1 MTVEV
6 SRDPRTG
13 SANGEVATT
22 ETAEVPVVVAVAAE
36 AAPTL
41 ARTSPAERRAWSYA
55 VADALENASGELV
68 DVADAETG
76 LGETRLAGEVARV
89 AGQLRFYADVAV
101 EGSYLGVTIDR
112 ATDTSPSLARVRVP
126 LGPVAVFG
134 ASNFPFAFGLLGND
148 TASAL
153 AAGCPVVAKGHPA
166 HPRVSAR
173 LAAIATAALA
183 EAGAP
188 DGTFA
193 MVSGFDAGVA
203 LVREPRTA
211 AVAFTGSQRGGL
223 ALWRAAAEREVVIP
237 VFAEMGTVNPAVVT
251 AAATARLAEIAS
263 GFVGSFTL
271 GTGQFCTKPG
281 LLLVPAGYGAA
292 RVVGDALEA
301 SASASAPAGWSLT
314 EQIATSAA
322 AGVAEL
328 TEAGAGIVAQVAG
341 PDAGWSV
348 ASTVLS
354 VPIDALRAGSRLL
367 EECFGPV
374 ALVAEYDG
382 DEDLTRTLHELQGS
396 LAASV
401 MSGGADDSDVPRLL
415 TMLAAKVGR
424 VAVDD
429 WPTGVAY
436 TWAQHHGGPWPSTSV
451 PSATSV
457 GAAALDRFVR
467 PVAYQS
473 VPDHA
478 LPTALQ
484 GANPWRLPRRVDGVP
499 ESVEG

>member
-1 MTVEV
+1 MQ
-6 SRDPRTG
+6 
-13 SANGEVATT
+13 VA
-22 ETAEVPVVVAVAAE
+22 E
-36 AAPTL
+36 
-41 ARTSPAERRAWSYA
+41 TSPRERARWSYA
-55 VADALENASGELV
+55 LAATLDAAADELV
-68 DVADAETG
+68 AMADAESG
-76 LGETRLAGEVARV
+76 LGDARLTGEVARL

-112 ATDTSPSLARVRVP
+112 ASDTSPSLARVRTP

-166 HPRVSAR
+166 HPRLCAR
-173 LAAIATAALA
+173 LAEIAGDALSG
-183 EAGAP
+183 AGAP

-203 LVREPRTA
+203 LVRDPRTA

-223 ALWRAAAEREVVIP
+223 ALWREAAEREVVIP
-237 VFAEMGTVNPAVVT
+237 VFAEMGTVNPVVVT
-251 AAATARLAEIAS
+251 PAATARIEEIAA

-281 LLLVPAGYGAA
+281 LLLVPRGYDAARTVGAA
-292 RVVGDALEA
+292 LDAA
-301 SASASAPAGWSLT
+301 TPSGWSLT
-314 EQIATSAA
+314 EQIAASAA
-322 AGVAEL
+322 AGVEEL
-328 TEAGAGIVAQVAG
+328 VDAGAEIVSQVAG
-341 PDAGWSV
+341 PEAGWSV

-354 VPIDALRAGSRLL
+354 VPIDALRMGSRLL

-374 ALVAEYDG
+374 ATVAEYDDAG
-382 DEDLTRTLHELQGS
+382 QLTRALHELQGS

-401 MSGGADDSDVPRLL
+401 MSGGVDDPDVPRLL
-415 TMLAAKVGR
+415 TLLAPKVGR

-436 TWAQHHGGPWPSTSV
+436 TWAQQHGGPWPSTSA

-467 PVAYQS
+467 PVAYQGA
-473 VPDHA
+473 PDHA
-478 LPTALQ
+478 LPPALQ
-484 GANPWRLPRRVDGVP
+484 AANPWRLPRRIDGA
-499 ESVEG
+499 VERVEA